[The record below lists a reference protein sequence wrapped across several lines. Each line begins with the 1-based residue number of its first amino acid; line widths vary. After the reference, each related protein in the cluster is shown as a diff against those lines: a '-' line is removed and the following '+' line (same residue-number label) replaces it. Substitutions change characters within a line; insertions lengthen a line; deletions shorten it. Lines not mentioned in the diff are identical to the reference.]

1 MTIFYRV
8 IIFFY
13 KFHALK
19 SSAYCRRE
27 SREIRER
34 SRRCK
39 GGRNR
44 HKPMSEKDVK
54 EPKVERSLSQ
64 KNCGTLNFLKETMR
78 TTSFYIFFVAIATLF
93 WFAPTLASEYSVQE
107 LGSSEIRDNS
117 FFEKKETDVEIL
129 TQKDWEGSN
138 FSLADFLAKQT
149 GVQFFKQG
157 GLGSFESVSIR
168 GKKRKNI
175 LICIDGI
182 AQNSANGGAFDLS
195 KIDLNLIEKIEIYK
209 NNIPAKFGNGKLGGA
224 INFITK
230 KSLQHSGKILAS
242 YGSYN
247 FWEASAQISAS
258 PQDSFYISAGISTK
272 HSDNDYEFK
281 NRNGT
286 LYDTSDDFTDKR
298 ENAEYTENSF
308 SLQLRKLHAND
319 FFSTFSIYGFH
330 AEGGIPGRED
340 YQTKIASFNGNFLQW
355 HYRLETPEIKNGF
368 WLYPGISG
376 KLNKNMGE
384 SYYPLDHIGYL
395 SSDFLE
401 YGILHFSLTPEF
413 YENGMPRGN
422 STVWELERFSSN
434 ISFDFLYNLNSFLKF
449 GSKIG
454 TLFRQDEID
463 KGKFILPTGT
473 RNLDKENLYDFSFM
487 GNAFLIFEKEK
498 FPLSASISFGR
509 FFRQPEL
516 MELYGVFPGSIS
528 NPDLKEENALRFEAS
543 AFLEITPNT
552 NLKTAY
558 FEAHTENGIYWITS
572 GTFMKPENIG
582 KAFIRGFEAALES
595 KPLSFLEISLRAT
608 LQKTEDKSNSKTYNG
623 NQLPGEPT
631 HSYFSQIGLLFYP
644 FTFHFSAAYKSVIYG
659 DRAEKLKQPGTPHYT
674 LSVSYDFL
682 EKSRLI
688 FAIDNLSDETYRH
701 IYTPFPIPGREYRLT
716 FIQNF

>member
-1 MTIFYRV
+1 M
-8 IIFFY
+8 
-13 KFHALK
+13 K
-19 SSAYCRRE
+19 SGSGRAAVKGD
-27 SREIRER
+27 EIGINQ
-34 SRRCK
+34 CQ
-39 GGRNR
+39 
-44 HKPMSEKDVK
+44 KDVK

-78 TTSFYIFFVAIATLF
+78 TTSFYISFVAIATLF
-93 WFAPTLASEYSVQE
+93 WFAPTLAGEYSVQE

-117 FFEKKETDVEIL
+117 FFEKKKTDVEIL
-129 TQKDWEGSN
+129 TPKDWEGKN

-149 GVQFFKQG
+149 GIQFFKQG
-157 GLGSFESVSIR
+157 GLGSFESISIR
-168 GKKRKNI
+168 GISGKNI

-247 FWEASAQISAS
+247 FWETSAQISAS
-258 PQDSFYISAGISTK
+258 PKDSFYISAGISTK

-319 FFSTFSIYGFH
+319 FFSIFSIYGFH

-401 YGILHFSLTPEF
+401 YGILHFSLAPEF
-413 YENGMPRGN
+413 YAEWNTNYFESSARIDLNYENGMPKGN
-422 STVWELERFSSN
+422 STDWELERFSSN
-434 ISFDFLYNLNSFLKF
+434 ISFDFLYNLISFLKF

-473 RNLDKENLYDFSFM
+473 RNLDKENLDDFSFM

-558 FEAHTENGIYWITS
+558 FESHTENGIYWITS

-608 LQKTEDKSNSKTYNG
+608 LQKTEDKSNSKTYKG